1 MSEYEP
7 VIDESGR
14 NPTQRRLDEEPDLD
28 LPVAPSEEEGLDV
41 GDGDVEDADEP
52 AA

>member
-7 VIDESGR
+7 VIDEAGR
-14 NPTQRRLDEEPDLD
+14 NPTQRRLDEEADLD
-28 LPVAPSEEEGLDV
+28 LPVAASEEEGLDV
-41 GDGDVEDADEP
+41 GGGDDEGAGDP